1 MPLFVVNHQTASL
14 DFDFDSCLIKGITEI
29 FIEPKTDQL
38 KYIHLNCESPL
49 VLAVTVNSIP
59 SRFISNTIKDPSEHL
74 NRLTFKYDLIKS
86 TELEI
91 EIPDE
96 IKIVHSKNPSS
107 DSTDKLSLTPLTIKI
122 WYNLP
127 AQDSG
132 IVHISDLDSINPTP
146 VFYLE
151 SNAHPGFSRRWLPCV
166 DDLSERMTWDLRF
179 IVPAKLK
186 SQKDPNSKLYDTLV
200 ISSGELVGQAI
211 HPKDSSK
218 KIFNYVLSVA
228 TPACAIVFAI
238 GGFDACI
245 RLDDPEILDSDS
257 SSLHNKHYNNFDQF
271 NETKDYETEGD
282 QNVDKLFGDFKSDD
296 ESVNNDYIPK
306 KSSLPSIGGV
316 FAFGI
321 DDFKNE
327 IIETTSFICD
337 AIEFYN
343 ESIGPYPFTMYKI
356 VFIDGLKIP
365 LISGASITISSFDL
379 LYPKDAIEPA
389 YESRRKINL
398 EIAHQW
404 FGVYI
409 IPEKWLC
416 NADVNQKPIS
426 YIDQS
431 CVLDNDEFIFLML
444 KSPIVLYMLDKRM
457 VKRGASLGLMRVI
470 PKIFVSAMS
479 GDLGISNSLS
489 TNSFLRLCRKVS
501 GVNLKDFA
509 DQWIF
514 GTGCPI
520 FKFSYSFNRKKL
532 VVELS
537 MIQLSSNSFSTT
549 PYSKSQVFTGQ
560 MTARVR
566 EADGTPYEHVL
577 DITSNNQKF
586 EVQFN
591 TKYKRIRRNTKRF
604 HLRQMAA
611 AAEEI
616 SANAELLGNSVEVE
630 DEVYSNIALFGAE
643 NEEEKNNWR
652 VVEWGEDD
660 EESLASST
668 FEWIRMDSDMEWA
681 CIIYF
686 EQPDF
691 MWAAQLQKDRDV
703 VAQIEAVEALE
714 NLPSSAA
721 STTLMRTIM
730 DNRVYYRVRAEAALA
745 LSKFATPELNW
756 IGLYHLVKIYKNRFC
771 LPLFTKDSSEPSNG
785 DEEDI
790 DVSRLPKRNNFSNFS
805 EYFTLKAIITALS
818 NITGENGDIPIS
830 VKNIL
835 YNAAKYNDN
844 GENQDKSSLEKA
856 YQESSEF
863 YEIIDRFRRLDAL
876 VPSYQNV
883 ITVSAIDSLHKLS
896 LVSDGSPIVDP
907 AFPISMKPSPKS
919 ASKYSLSNRND
930 IDHLSPLEETVNKD
944 FSYESVKQEPAA
956 KKIIDTS
963 LPLALNDGSYAVT
976 ETPKSSVPP
985 SIKLL
990 LKTSK
995 TDKPLTNKDSLI
1007 SAMPKADLAETQNV
1021 LIREHISKPKN
1032 SIIPSNSKK
1041 SSFVKPGTISTSPS
1055 EDSSLHLCE
1064 SNNTF
1069 EQIKKAN
1076 VDSDAKI
1083 IKINLTS
1090 SLSGDKVA
1098 KTTKPEPTSGVDY
1111 KRMKKILKK
1120 VATHKCSGP
1129 FLHPVDPIADGCP
1142 DYFDLIKKPI
1152 DISTILKKID
1162 SLSYYK
1168 FSDFESDMDLLFSNC
1183 YLFNPAN
1190 TLVHEFGKS
1199 LEGYYKKVNME
1210 SEKLSVISKKMKPTI
1225 ELTPAEIFKEGQS
1238 PKSLP
1243 SAIKTLPK
1251 KEIKMS
1257 EISHQA
1263 LKESANKQ
1271 NLPSNPIR
1279 ISNVVI
1285 KKIKL
1290 KSKVTDRYLSN
1301 IGISSTSSTSD
1312 IPKVEFKAH
1321 KDISSIKVEKSSSMN
1336 KNKYTYM
1343 SNIYESMELNDAE
1356 KKSLSRILRKL
1367 QTHPSG
1373 LEFLQPVDPIKQQ
1386 VPNYFEVV
1394 KKPMDLSTVESK
1406 LSSNKYKTKEMFFDD
1421 IKLIVK
1427 NCNLFNPEGS
1437 FVYEQGH
1444 QMFILFQ
1451 SLWKK
1456 EINRIGRSFQP
1467 LDALTISSSTSVDRF
1482 SDKANSNYI
1491 SLEHL
1496 SSKDSKSLKNEISM
1510 NSRVKSNDSG
1520 SKDFISLADIKGHL
1534 PVMNYSNVKKC
1545 RAILSKLLRKPN
1557 AAPFLTPVDPIKLGI
1572 PSYFDIV
1579 KHPMDLGTIKG
1590 YLSSNDYYKF
1600 VSDFISDVQLVFDNC
1615 FLFNPKDTWVYEWG
1629 KKMESTFHDL
1639 VKQEGW
1645 IDLV

>member
-14 DFDFDSCLIKGITEI
+14 DFDFDSCFIKGITEI

-49 VLAVTVNSIP
+49 ILAVTVNSIP

-96 IKIVHSKNPSS
+96 IKI
-107 DSTDKLSLTPLTIKI
+107 
-122 WYNLP
+122 
-127 AQDSG
+127 
-132 IVHISDLDSINPTP
+132 PTP

-166 DDLSERMTWDLRF
+166 DDLSERTTWDLRF
-179 IVPAKLK
+179 IVPTKLK

-238 GGFDACI
+238 GGFDTCI

-257 SSLHNKHYNNFDQF
+257 SSLHNKYNCNFDQY
-271 NETKDYETEGD
+271 NEIKDYETEGD

-327 IIETTSFICD
+327 IIETTSFVCD

-409 IPEKWLC
+409 IPEKWSDQWLVCGLSSFVSSLYLKKNLGKNEYFYRLKKDLTRLC

-431 CVLDNDEFIFLML
+431 CVLDNDEFTFLML
-444 KSPIVLYMLDKRM
+444 KSPIVLYILDKRM

-771 LPLFTKDSSEPSNG
+771 LPLFNNDSSEPSNG

-844 GENQDKSSLEKA
+844 GENQDESSLEKA

-883 ITVSAIDSLHKLS
+883 ITVSAID
-896 LVSDGSPIVDP
+896 
-907 AFPISMKPSPKS
+907 
-919 ASKYSLSNRND
+919 
-930 IDHLSPLEETVNKD
+930 
-944 FSYESVKQEPAA
+944 
-956 KKIIDTS
+956 
-963 LPLALNDGSYAVT
+963 VT
-976 ETPKSSVPP
+976 
-985 SIKLL
+985 
-990 LKTSK
+990 
-995 TDKPLTNKDSLI
+995 
-1007 SAMPKADLAETQNV
+1007 
-1021 LIREHISKPKN
+1021 
-1032 SIIPSNSKK
+1032 
-1041 SSFVKPGTISTSPS
+1041 F
-1055 EDSSLHLCE
+1055 
-1064 SNNTF
+1064 
-1069 EQIKKAN
+1069 
-1076 VDSDAKI
+1076 
-1083 IKINLTS
+1083 
-1090 SLSGDKVA
+1090 
-1098 KTTKPEPTSGVDY
+1098 
-1111 KRMKKILKK
+1111 
-1120 VATHKCSGP
+1120 
-1129 FLHPVDPIADGCP
+1129 
-1142 DYFDLIKKPI
+1142 
-1152 DISTILKKID
+1152 
-1162 SLSYYK
+1162 
-1168 FSDFESDMDLLFSNC
+1168 
-1183 YLFNPAN
+1183 
-1190 TLVHEFGKS
+1190 
-1199 LEGYYKKVNME
+1199 
-1210 SEKLSVISKKMKPTI
+1210 
-1225 ELTPAEIFKEGQS
+1225 
-1238 PKSLP
+1238 
-1243 SAIKTLPK
+1243 
-1251 KEIKMS
+1251 
-1257 EISHQA
+1257 
-1263 LKESANKQ
+1263 
-1271 NLPSNPIR
+1271 
-1279 ISNVVI
+1279 
-1285 KKIKL
+1285 
-1290 KSKVTDRYLSN
+1290 
-1301 IGISSTSSTSD
+1301 
-1312 IPKVEFKAH
+1312 
-1321 KDISSIKVEKSSSMN
+1321 
-1336 KNKYTYM
+1336 
-1343 SNIYESMELNDAE
+1343 
-1356 KKSLSRILRKL
+1356 
-1367 QTHPSG
+1367 
-1373 LEFLQPVDPIKQQ
+1373 
-1386 VPNYFEVV
+1386 
-1394 KKPMDLSTVESK
+1394 
-1406 LSSNKYKTKEMFFDD
+1406 
-1421 IKLIVK
+1421 
-1427 NCNLFNPEGS
+1427 
-1437 FVYEQGH
+1437 
-1444 QMFILFQ
+1444 
-1451 SLWKK
+1451 
-1456 EINRIGRSFQP
+1456 
-1467 LDALTISSSTSVDRF
+1467 
-1482 SDKANSNYI
+1482 
-1491 SLEHL
+1491 
-1496 SSKDSKSLKNEISM
+1496 
-1510 NSRVKSNDSG
+1510 
-1520 SKDFISLADIKGHL
+1520 
-1534 PVMNYSNVKKC
+1534 
-1545 RAILSKLLRKPN
+1545 
-1557 AAPFLTPVDPIKLGI
+1557 
-1572 PSYFDIV
+1572 
-1579 KHPMDLGTIKG
+1579 
-1590 YLSSNDYYKF
+1590 
-1600 VSDFISDVQLVFDNC
+1600 
-1615 FLFNPKDTWVYEWG
+1615 
-1629 KKMESTFHDL
+1629 
-1639 VKQEGW
+1639 
-1645 IDLV
+1645 